1 MTLLSLSLL
10 GLVGSVAAQTQYTS
24 TGSAAV
30 AAARATALT
39 LSPTSNVAGTKF
51 ERYVQIF
58 LENTDYSKAIAN
70 SEYRL
75 LPAEH
80 SLTPSTTLA
89 DLAYLASLGI
99 SLTNYKAI
107 THPSQVC
114 PPLVSANQVLPKSRT
129 LC

>member
-1 MTLLSLSLL
+1 MTLISLSLL

-24 TGSAAV
+24 TAAAAV

-70 SEYRL
+70 SEYGLHTTCRALSDTVDYCSGPRL
-75 LPAEH
+75 LGKPGH
-80 SLTPSTTLA
+80 QPDQLQ
-89 DLAYLASLGI
+89 G
-99 SLTNYKAI
+99 
-107 THPSQVC
+107 HH
-114 PPLVSANQVLPKSRT
+114 PPLAGMPVVRLNQLVT
-129 LC
+129 A